1 MLPGLLNQTW
11 RLKPIA
17 SYRSRLGE
25 LMAMWRRC
33 RAKAPHFRPIFK
45 LAFAPKLI
53 LTCQDTW
60 GYNTQAWN
68 MAAVNEVA
76 REVVEAAG
84 FEVFDPFPAGLHAEA
99 PRWYD
104 DSQHSD
110 TLSDLV
116 TQMLISQICAKR
128 DEGGV
133 G

>member
-1 MLPGLLNQTW
+1 MVESHMQVLDKLNSLISGLERDMGALRASHEAAIESRN
-11 RLKPIA
+11 IA
-17 SYRSRLGE
+17 GVQLIDRNDE
-25 LMAMWRRC
+25 LV
-33 RAKAPHFRPIFK
+33 
-45 LAFAPKLI
+45 I
-53 LTCQDTW
+53 LYDKSHAQ
-60 GYNTQAWN
+60 
-68 MAAVNEVA
+68 A